1 MAHVPTSDRTV
12 LETRVAALA
21 KQGIKIAPPG
31 QKRPAQMTTT
41 SSSFVR
47 DPAVQRWV
55 LDLAKGKCEG
65 CDFPAPFFTEKGEP
79 YLEVHHVMPLASLG
93 SDRISNAV
101 ALCPNCHRRCH
112 HSVDREEFK
121 AGLYQKLA
129 RLVPDVSD
137 DTDEGTQVF
146 I

>member
-1 MAHVPTSDRTV
+1 M
-12 LETRVAALA
+12 
-21 KQGIKIAPPG
+21 KIAPPG
-31 QKRPAQMTTT
+31 QKRPAHVTSTTN
-41 SSSFVR
+41 SFVR
-47 DPAVQRWV
+47 DPAVKRWV
-55 LDLAKGKCEG
+55 LDIAKGKCEG
-65 CDFPAPFFTEKGEP
+65 CESPAPFVDDKGAP

-93 SDRISNAV
+93 SDRVSNAI

-137 DTDEGTQVF
+137 DTEDGTQVF